1 METKEK
7 MTKAELK
14 NYYNEEV
21 DVFLH
26 KDDGK
31 YKDDVIVIHNGTAIK
46 IPRGKHVKVKRKY
59 ALIIDQSMADAS
71 AANEKAIALQNEATN
86 IKTAE

>member
-1 METKEK
+1 MEKKEK

-14 NYYNEEV
+14 EYYDEEV

-59 ALIIDQSMADAS
+59 ALIIDQSIEDKSIAD
-71 AANEKAIALQNEATN
+71 EKAIAMQNNTGE
-86 IKTAE
+86 IKMSE

>member
-1 METKEK
+1 METKGK

-59 ALIIDQSMADAS
+59 ALIIDQSMADKS
-71 AANEKAIALQNEATN
+71 AADEKAKALQKEAAE
-86 IKTAE
+86 IKITE

>member
-26 KDDGK
+26 KDDEK

-59 ALIIDQSMADAS
+59 ALIIDQSLADVS
-71 AANEKAIALQNEATN
+71 AANEKAIALQNEAAE
-86 IKTAE
+86 IRTAE

>member
-1 METKEK
+1 MEKMEK
-7 MTKAELK
+7 MTKTELK
-14 NYYNEEV
+14 NYYNEDV

-26 KDDGK
+26 KDADK

-59 ALIIDQSMADAS
+59 ALIIDQSMEDKNIADT
-71 AANEKAIALQNEATN
+71 KAIAMQKETEG
-86 IKTAE
+86 IKITE